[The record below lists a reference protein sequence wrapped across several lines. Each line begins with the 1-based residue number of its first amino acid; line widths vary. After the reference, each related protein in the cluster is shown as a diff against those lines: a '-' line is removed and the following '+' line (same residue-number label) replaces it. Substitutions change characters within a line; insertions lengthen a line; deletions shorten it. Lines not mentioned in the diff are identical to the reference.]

1 MMKQSAENNTAFIRE
16 EALKLGFD
24 FVGFSEATF
33 LAEDAKRLEKWLKD
47 DRNAKMSYMD
57 NYFDKRTDPRKLVE
71 GAKSVVSLLYN
82 YHTED
87 KQKDPEAPKLA
98 KYAYGV
104 DYHFVVKD
112 KLKQLFQHIQ
122 ENIGEVGG
130 RYFVD
135 SAPVLD
141 RAWARESGLGW
152 IGKNSML
159 INKDKGSDFFIAEL
173 ILDLPLVYDGPIKDY
188 CGTCTKCLDACPT
201 DAILPNRQVDAN
213 RCISYLTIELKDDQL
228 PGKFAD
234 QMNNWAFG
242 CDICQDV
249 CPWNRFGEA
258 NKEPLFQ
265 PKEELMDLKAE
276 AWFEMDKSE
285 FNQLFNKSAVKR
297 TKYSGLMRNLHFL
310 KKA

>member
-1 MMKQSAENNTAFIRE
+1 MEQSAEKHTAFIRE

-33 LAEDAKRLEKWLKD
+33 LAEDARRLEKWLED
-47 DRNAKMSYMD
+47 DRNTKMAYMD

-71 GAKSVVSLLYN
+71 GAKSVISLLYN

-112 KLKQLFQHIQ
+112 KLKQLFQLIQ

-159 INKDKGSDFFIAEL
+159 INKQKGSDFFIAEL

-188 CGTCTKCLDACPT
+188 CGTCTKCIDACPT
-201 DAILPNRQVDAN
+201 GAISPYKVDGSK
-213 RCISYLTIELKDDQL
+213 CISYLTNELK
-228 PGKFAD
+228 
-234 QMNNWAFG
+234 
-242 CDICQDV
+242 
-249 CPWNRFGEA
+249 
-258 NKEPLFQ
+258 
-265 PKEELMDLKAE
+265 
-276 AWFEMDKSE
+276 
-285 FNQLFNKSAVKR
+285 
-297 TKYSGLMRNLHFL
+297 
-310 KKA
+310 

>member
-1 MMKQSAENNTAFIRE
+1 MKQSAEKNTAFIRE

-33 LAEDAKRLEKWLKD
+33 LAEDAKRLENWLKN
-47 DRNAKMSYMD
+47 DRNAKMSYMG

-71 GAKSVVSLLYN
+71 GAKSIVSLLYN
-82 YHTED
+82 YHTAD

-112 KLKQLFQHIQ
+112 KLKQLFQSIQ
-122 ENIGEVGG
+122 EKIGEVGG

-159 INKDKGSDFFIAEL
+159 INKQKGSDFFIAEL
-173 ILDLPLVYDGPIKDY
+173 ILDLPLVYDDPIKDY

-228 PGKFAD
+228 PDKFAD

-285 FNQLFNKSAVKR
+285 FNQLFKKSAVKR
-297 TKYSGLMRNLHFL
+297 TKFSGLMRNLRFL